1 MLAPTRP
8 RQKYSP
14 VRQHH
19 ANLPADPRAAAEA
32 RGLVRAAVRRWSV
45 PVDIDIASI
54 LTSELVT
61 NAVTHGNAA
70 AAGDADGGESEGDSG
85 EDPASGPFVTLTI
98 TEGLDCLRVEV
109 RDTSRAQPV
118 VKSPKADAEHGR
130 GLFLVDTLAET
141 WGCDRLPSGKAV
153 YFVLRFG

>member
-8 RQKYSP
+8 PRQYSP
-14 VRQHH
+14 VRQYH
-19 ANLPADPRAAAEA
+19 ADLPVDPRAVAEA
-32 RGLVRAAVRRWSV
+32 RGLVRATVRRWSA

-61 NAVTHGNAA
+61 NAVTHGNAPA
-70 AAGDADGGESEGDSG
+70 ADDADGEGGEGDSG
-85 EDPASGPFVTLTI
+85 EDPASSSFVTLMI
-98 TEGLDCLRVEV
+98 TEGLDCLRIEV

-118 VKSPKADAEHGR
+118 VKRPKADAEHGR
-130 GLFLVDTLAET
+130 GLLLVATLAET

-153 YFVLRFG
+153 YFVLGFD

>member
-1 MLAPTRP
+1 MVASTRQQYP
-8 RQKYSP
+8 P

-19 ANLPADPRAAAEA
+19 ADLPADPRAVAEA

-45 PVDIDIASI
+45 PVDVDIASV
-54 LTSELVT
+54 LASELVT

-70 AAGDADGGESEGDSG
+70 APDDADGDGSEGD
-85 EDPASGPFVTLTI
+85 PASSPFVTLMI
-98 TEGLDCLRVEV
+98 IEGLDCLRIEV

-118 VKSPKADAEHGR
+118 VKVPEADAERGR
-130 GLFLVDTLAET
+130 GLFLVETLAET

-153 YFVLRFG
+153 YFILAFG